1 MNARGPGPLGEEDVP
16 LGEDDV
22 PLAALGLGCS
32 PSPTSPQHTDKG
44 ACTHTRSCSFS
55 WSDDSFQFTKDS
67 GQGSEK
73 SGWLIRPYDFTLQR
87 TRQKRSDTA
96 DSRGTAVGWWLSAG
110 GCDMWDRHGT
120 RFQPFHANRVNGW

>member
-16 LGEDDV
+16 L
-22 PLAALGLGCS
+22 AALCLGYI

-96 DSRGTAVGWWLSAG
+96 DSRGTAVGCWLSAS
-110 GCDMWDRHGT
+110 GCDIWARHGT
-120 RFQPFHANRVNGW
+120 RFQPFHANRINEW